1 MSDARVIHRTW
12 HIMPYHSI
20 PSVHPNIVLRVHT
33 NDPLLLMTK
42 IIERMQ
48 GSRVKPAVSESGLK
62 ALSNI

>member
-1 MSDARVIHRTW
+1 
-12 HIMPYHSI
+12 MPYHI
-20 PSVHPNIVLRVHT
+20 TPSLHPNIDLAVHA

-48 GSRVKPAVSESGLK
+48 ASRVKAAVSESGLK